1 MVDAKIS
8 DYIIGIL
15 IFTLIIVGG
24 ISMLASFQAYDSD
37 YMNSSKYDEYNNTMN
52 VLSDVTGE
60 VQELE
65 DSVKDSNPDWGVLGA
80 LNALINSGWQT
91 LKLTFESFSFM
102 DNVFTGSAAIFGI
115 PAWIATIIMSIITV
129 VLVFVIYSAIF
140 QREL

>member
-1 MVDAKIS
+1 VVDAKIS